1 MPLNNQTKE
10 ERMEDV
16 RGDEDRGMSAQLDSL
31 ALTLRAGAV
40 VLQQLIAGL
49 DQDIRSPDRG

>member
-31 ALTLRAGAV
+31 ALTLHVA
-40 VLQQLIAGL
+40 